1 MEKNKDIRRSFWR
14 YAAVLTALAL
24 LFLFLK
30 RDNLVRWIQAGM
42 EIRSQQAQIEAL
54 EEGNRLLEDSIRFL
68 TSDKDSLEKF
78 AREKYHFAQKGDD
91 VFIVE

>member
-78 AREKYHFAQKGDD
+78 AREKYHFAQNGDD

>member
-30 RDNLVRWIQAGM
+30 RDNIVRWIQAGM

>member
-78 AREKYHFAQKGDD
+78 ASEKYHFAQKGDD

>member
-54 EEGNRLLEDSIRFL
+54 EEENRLLEDSIRFL
-68 TSDKDSLEKF
+68 TSDRDSLEKF

>member
-1 MEKNKDIRRSFWR
+1 MENNKDIRRSFWR

-30 RDNLVRWIQAGM
+30 RDNIIRWIQSGF
-42 EIRSQQAQIEAL
+42 EIRDQRRQIEQL
-54 EEGNRLLEDSIRFL
+54 EQENRRLEDSIRVL
-68 TSDKDSLEKF
+68 TTERDSLEKF
-78 AREKYHFAQKGDD
+78 ARERYHFAEKGDE

>member
-68 TSDKDSLEKF
+68 TSDRDSLEKF

>member
-54 EEGNRLLEDSIRFL
+54 EEENRLLEDSIRFL

>member
-30 RDNLVRWIQAGM
+30 RDNIVRWIQAGM

-68 TSDKDSLEKF
+68 TSDRDSLEKF
-78 AREKYHFAQKGDD
+78 AREKHHFAQKGDD

>member
-1 MEKNKDIRRSFWR
+1 MEKYKDIRRSFWR

-54 EEGNRLLEDSIRFL
+54 EEENRLLEDSIRFL